1 MEKQDNQ
8 LLPTDLGPVCFG
20 PLSDENIQNQ
30 MISPIE
36 LADLLQLAIETCQDL
51 DIIEQEEINSLQDI
65 IAELHFLPEDLPP
78 LGEGDLTPSQ
88 HPMFKSLIENADS
101 FVRFWPILQ
110 VILHPILSE
119 IGFENWI
126 FDDFEGLE

>member
-30 MISPIE
+30 IIRPIE

>member
-1 MEKQDNQ
+1 MED
-8 LLPTDLGPVCFG
+8 
-20 PLSDENIQNQ
+20 DELN
-30 MISPIE
+30 
-36 LADLLQLAIETCQDL
+36 C
-51 DIIEQEEINSLQDI
+51 LQDI
-65 IAELHFLPEDLPP
+65 IAELHFLPDDLPP
-78 LGEGDLTPSQ
+78 LGEGHMTPSQ

-110 VILHPILSE
+110 VILHPVLSE